1 MLSSLNRDA
10 NINNFITSKK
20 QNQPQILNW
29 RMALVWRV
37 LKQIKH
43 GHLIIHWQGH
53 AYHFGQAS
61 PHHPSVNIALH
72 DLKAL
77 SAIVNRGS
85 IGAAEGYIHGWWDT
99 HTLTELVQLF
109 VRNQSALNG
118 LSTGWLAWTRPALK
132 LLNQLKRNSQT
143 GAKRNIA
150 AHYDLSND
158 FFAQFLDASMMYS
171 SAVYAHPQMCLVDAS
186 EYKIEQACQ
195 WLQLSSTDHLL
206 EIGSGWGSMA
216 LYAAQK
222 YGCRVTTIT
231 LSQQQYDFV
240 VARIHSMGLSDRVD
254 IQLQDYRNM
263 SGQYDKIVS
272 IEMIEAVG
280 HEYLTTY
287 FQQCNQLLKP
297 KGLMLLQSITIADQ
311 RAAFSRRHVDF
322 IQSHIFPG
330 GALPSP
336 TQLQTHIGNT
346 QQLRVIRQRDIGQDY
361 ARTLFDWRQKFEQ
374 KLPTIMALGFDENF
388 IRMWRYYL
396 CYCEGGFLENQIH
409 CLQLLI
415 AGEAYRPSC
424 LH

>member
-10 NINNFITSKK
+10 NINNLITNKK
-20 QNQPQILNW
+20 HQQPQALNW
-29 RMALVWRV
+29 RMALVWRA

-43 GHLIIHWQGH
+43 GHLIIHWQNH

-61 PHHPSVNIALH
+61 SHYPLVNIDLH

-77 SAIVNRGS
+77 NAIISRGS
-85 IGAAEGYIHGWWDT
+85 IGAAEGYINGWWHT
-99 HTLTELVQLF
+99 YTLTELVQLF
-109 VRNQSALNG
+109 VRNQAALNG
-118 LSTGWLAWTRPALK
+118 LSTGWLAWTRPILK
-132 LLNQLKRNSQT
+132 VLNQFKRNSPT

-171 SAVYAHPQMCLVDAS
+171 SAVYAHRQMSLADAS
-186 EYKIEQACQ
+186 ENKVEQICQ
-195 WLQLSSTDHLL
+195 WLQLSPTDHLL

-222 YGCRVTTIT
+222 YGCKVTTIT
-231 LSQQQYDFV
+231 LSRQQYDFV
-240 VARIHSMGLSDRVD
+240 IARIQALGLSDQVT

-263 SGQYDKIVS
+263 SGQFDKIVS

-280 HEYLTTY
+280 HEYLATY

-297 KGLMLLQSITIADQ
+297 NGLMLLQSITIADQ
-311 RAAFSRRHVDF
+311 RAAFSRRNVDF

-336 TQLQTHIGNT
+336 TELQTHIGNT

-361 ARTLFDWRQKFEQ
+361 ARTLFDWREQFE
-374 KLPTIMALGFDENF
+374 KNLPTIMALGFDENF

-415 AGEAYRPSC
+415 AGEACRPSC
-424 LH
+424 LN